1 MTLLPLIK
9 REVKAFLKNPAFI
22 VTIVVIFA
30 FYLALGGIMR
40 FSVEEAQREVFKGS
54 IGLVLGEDTELTRVL
69 VILLNETMGGRVKVY
84 ASLREAVKDTGVG
97 IFIPEGFSVNATSR
111 ESVLVLNGM
120 VSVESYSSILVQTK
134 VALFAQISSLI
145 ERLMPVALSIAYGG
159 EPPHIRFSVNV
170 QGSALFYDKEVRT
183 DLLMAIS
190 SVLTTLPI
198 LITIVVGSN
207 AGYASQLVAFEKVE
221 KAFEMLL
228 SQPIRRSSIV
238 IAKIVGASLATL
250 LFSAVY
256 IAGLIGMFSFTLPQ
270 GIEVGN
276 VSPLEMI
283 SEMSRS
289 LGFDL
294 VPAFLTSIA
303 IALVLGLISS
313 GSLGIIMGSLS
324 PDERTASLLTMP
336 IMFLY
341 FGIGFMFMFLGVQ
354 LNAVVAILS
363 GIAVVPMPVVYMVSL
378 IIGQPIYA
386 LISTLSSILICVLQ
400 IAMSV
405 IIFNRDIVI
414 LGVKLRW
421 RQKE

>member
-30 FYLALGGIMR
+30 FYVALGGIMR

-54 IGLVLGEDTELTRVL
+54 IGIVLGEDTELTRVL
-69 VILLNETMGGRVKVY
+69 VILLNRTMGGRVKVY

-97 IFIPEGFSVNATSR
+97 ISIPEGFSANATSR
-111 ESVLVLNGM
+111 ENVLVLNGM
-120 VSVESYSSILVQTK
+120 VSVETYSSILVQTK

-145 ERLMPVALSIAYGG
+145 EKLMPVALSIAYGG
-159 EPPHIRFSVNV
+159 EPPQIRFSVNI
-170 QGSALFYDKEVRT
+170 QSSALFYDKEVRT

-276 VSPLEMI
+276 VSLLEMI
-283 SEMSRS
+283 SEMSRT
-289 LGFDL
+289 LGLDL

-363 GIAVVPMPVVYMVSL
+363 GIAVVPLPVVYMVSL

-386 LISTLSSILICVLQ
+386 LISTLSSILMCVLQ
-400 IAMSV
+400 ITMSV

-421 RQKE
+421 RPK